1 MKVKTRHIIAI
12 AVSVLLA
19 AVCLRLLLLETTL
32 KYGLI
37 LLGALVLAF
46 LIWKAFI
53 RNGQKELRQSEEQ
66 NLELQSEV
74 DNLKQRLEEMS
85 RSRLNVTGISP
96 ILHLSVLQLD
106 TSFTRSYIREDKAKK
121 LRFQG
126 ALRTDICAEYGVRL
140 EDVRFKYDD
149 ATQTLYLAH
158 FQPGLLSFSKKQ
170 MTWDIANS
178 VRERD
183 FFGWIELPPV
193 DDDEAE
199 SFTKHMK
206 EEIRAEVEKEIDERK
221 ISEFE
226 WLSPLITRQVTDV
239 LKLALG
245 KPDAQVAVLPE
256 PDAAQSENGAPE
268 GFIDFGTF
276 YQQIGGGNPQAQ

>member
-12 AVSVLLA
+12 VVAVLLA

-53 RNGQKELRQSEEQ
+53 RNGQKELRESEQQ
-66 NLELQSEV
+66 NLALQSEL
-74 DNLKQRLEEMS
+74 DNLRQRLDEMG

-106 TSFTRSYIREDKAKK
+106 TSFTRSYIREDKKNK
-121 LRFQG
+121 LTFNG

-170 MTWDIANS
+170 MTWDIARS
-178 VRERD
+178 YRSREFLGGLID
-183 FFGWIELPPV
+183 LPPV
-193 DDDEAE
+193 DDAEADA
-199 SFTKHMK
+199 FTKRMK
-206 EEIRAEVEKEIDERK
+206 EEIRAEVEKEIDNRRIE
-221 ISEFE
+221 EFE

-239 LKLALG
+239 LKLALN
-245 KPDAQVAVLPE
+245 KPEATVSVLEEGSPE
-256 PDAAQSENGAPE
+256 T
-268 GFIDFGTF
+268 GFIDFGSF
-276 YQQIGGGNPQAQ
+276 YQQLSE

>member
-1 MKVKTRHIIAI
+1 MKVKTRHIITIVVA
-12 AVSVLLA
+12 VLLG

-37 LLGALVLAF
+37 LLGAIVLAF

-53 RNGQKELRQSEEQ
+53 QNGQKELRASEKHSEE
-66 NLELQSEV
+66 LEGQVEE
-74 DNLKQRLEEMS
+74 LKRRLEEMNN
-85 RSRLNVTGISP
+85 SRLNVTGISP

-106 TSFTRSYIREDKAKK
+106 TSFTRSYIREDKKNK
-121 LRFQG
+121 LTFNG

-170 MTWDIANS
+170 MTWDIARS
-178 VRERD
+178 FRSRD

-193 DDDEAE
+193 DDDEAD
-199 SFTKHMK
+199 SFTKKMK
-206 EEIRAEVEKEIDERK
+206 EEIRAEVEKEIDNRK
-221 ISEFE
+221 IEEFE
-226 WLSPLITRQVTDV
+226 WLSPMITRQVTDV
-239 LKLALG
+239 LKLALN
-245 KPDAQVAVLPE
+245 KPDATVSILE
-256 PDAAQSENGAPE
+256 EGSPDA
-268 GFIDFGTF
+268 GFIDFGSF
-276 YQQIGGGNPQAQ
+276 YQQLSE

>member
-1 MKVKTRHIIAI
+1 MKAKTRYIIAI
-12 AVSVLLA
+12 AVAVVLA
-19 AVCLRLLLLETTL
+19 IICLRLLLVEATL

-37 LLGALVLAF
+37 LLGALALAF

-53 RNGQKELRQSEEQ
+53 RNGQKELRQSEQQ

-74 DNLKQRLEEMS
+74 DNLRQRLAEMS

-96 ILHLSVLQLD
+96 ILHLSVLELD
-106 TSFTRSYIREDKAKK
+106 TSFTRSYIREDKKNK
-121 LRFQG
+121 LVFNG
-126 ALRTDICAEYGVRL
+126 ALRTDIRAEYGVRL
-140 EDVRFKYDD
+140 EDVLFKYDE
-149 ATQTLYLAH
+149 QSKTLYLAH

-193 DDDEAE
+193 DDEEAE
-199 SFTKHMK
+199 SYTKRMK

-221 ISEFE
+221 IAEFE

-239 LKLALG
+239 LKLSLN
-245 KPDAQVAVLPE
+245 KPDAQVAILE
-256 PDAAQSENGAPE
+256 EGQSEEN
-268 GFIDFGTF
+268 FIDFGTF
-276 YQQIGGGNPQAQ
+276 YQQISDGKPLPE

>member
-1 MKVKTRHIIAI
+1 MKAKTRHIIAI

-19 AVCLRLLLLETTL
+19 AVCLRLLLLEATL

-37 LLGALVLAF
+37 LLGALALAF

-53 RNGQKELRQSEEQ
+53 RNGQKELRDS
-66 NLELQSEV
+66 ELQSEV
-74 DNLKQRLEEMS
+74 DNLRQRLEEMS

-106 TSFTRSYIREDKAKK
+106 TSFTRSYIREDKKNK
-121 LRFQG
+121 LTFNG

-140 EDVRFKYDD
+140 EDVRFKYDEE
-149 ATQTLYLAH
+149 TKTLYLAH
-158 FQPGLLSFSKKQ
+158 FHPGLLSFSKKQ

-199 SFTKHMK
+199 SFTKRMK
-206 EEIRAEVEKEIDERK
+206 EEIRAEVEKEIDNRK
-221 ISEFE
+221 IAEFE

-239 LKLALG
+239 LKLALN
-245 KPDAQVAVLPE
+245 KPDAQVAILE
-256 PDAAQSENGAPE
+256 DGQDEDK
-268 GFIDFGTF
+268 FIDFGTF
-276 YQQIGGGNPQAQ
+276 YQQISDSTLPTQ

>member
-1 MKVKTRHIIAI
+1 MKVKTRLVITIIV
-12 AVSVLLA
+12 AVILALL
-19 AVCLRLLLLETTL
+19 CLRLLLAEATM

-37 LLGALVLAF
+37 LLGVLALAF

-53 RNGQKELRQSEEQ
+53 QNGQKELRASEEQ
-66 NLELQSEV
+66 SEQLQQQVDEL
-74 DNLKQRLEEMS
+74 KHRLEEMS
-85 RSRLNVTGISP
+85 HSRLNVTGISP

-106 TSFTRSYIREDKAKK
+106 TSFTRSYIREDKEHK
-121 LRFQG
+121 LTFNG

-193 DDDEAE
+193 DDEEAQ
-199 SFTKHMK
+199 SFTKRMK

-221 ISEFE
+221 IAEFE

-239 LKLALG
+239 LKLALN
-245 KPDAQVAVLPE
+245 KPDAQVSVLE
-256 PDAAQSENGAPE
+256 EGQSDEN
-268 GFIDFGTF
+268 FIDFGNF
-276 YQQIGGGNPQAQ
+276 YQQISDGKPIQ

>member
-1 MKVKTRHIIAI
+1 MKAKTRYIIAI
-12 AVSVLLA
+12 AVAVVLA
-19 AVCLRLLLLETTL
+19 IICLRLLLVEATL

-37 LLGALVLAF
+37 LLGALTLAF

-53 RNGQKELRQSEEQ
+53 RNGQKELRQSEQQ

-74 DNLKQRLEEMS
+74 DNLRQRLEEMG

-106 TSFTRSYIREDKAKK
+106 TSFTRSYIREDKKNK
-121 LRFQG
+121 LTFNG

-140 EDVRFKYDD
+140 EDVRFRYDE
-149 ATQTLYLAH
+149 ATRTLYLAGFH
-158 FQPGLLSFSKKQ
+158 PGLLSFSKKQ

-178 VRERD
+178 VRGRD

-193 DDDEAE
+193 DDEEAD
-199 SFTKHMK
+199 SFTKRMK

-221 ISEFE
+221 IAEFE

-239 LKLALG
+239 LKLALN
-245 KPDAQVAVLPE
+245 KPDAQVAILE
-256 PDAAQSENGAPE
+256 E
-268 GFIDFGTF
+268 GQDEGKFIDFGTF
-276 YQQIGGGNPQAQ
+276 YQQISESNTPTV

>member
-12 AVSVLLA
+12 VVAVLLA

-53 RNGQKELRQSEEQ
+53 RNGQKELRESEQQ
-66 NLELQSEV
+66 NLALQSEL
-74 DNLKQRLEEMS
+74 DNLRQRLDEMG

-106 TSFTRSYIREDKAKK
+106 TSFTRSYIREDKKNK
-121 LRFQG
+121 LTFNG

-193 DDDEAE
+193 DDEEAQ
-199 SFTKHMK
+199 SFTKRMK

-221 ISEFE
+221 IAEFE

-239 LKLALG
+239 LKLALN
-245 KPDAQVAVLPE
+245 KPDAQVAVLE
-256 PDAAQSENGAPE
+256 EGESDEN
-268 GFIDFGTF
+268 FIDFGNF
-276 YQQIGGGNPQAQ
+276 YQQISDGKPLP

>member
-12 AVSVLLA
+12 VVAVLLA

-53 RNGQKELRQSEEQ
+53 RNGQKELRESEQQ
-66 NLELQSEV
+66 NLALQSEL
-74 DNLKQRLEEMS
+74 DNLRQRLDEMG

-106 TSFTRSYIREDKAKK
+106 TSFTRSYIREDKKNK
-121 LRFQG
+121 LTFNG

-178 VRERD
+178 VRSRD

-193 DDDEAE
+193 DDEEAQ
-199 SFTKHMK
+199 SFTKRMK

-221 ISEFE
+221 IAEFE

-239 LKLALG
+239 LKLALN
-245 KPDAQVAVLPE
+245 KPDAQVAVLE
-256 PDAAQSENGAPE
+256 EGESDEN
-268 GFIDFGTF
+268 FIDFGVF
-276 YQQIGGGNPQAQ
+276 YQQISDGKPIQ

>member
-12 AVSVLLA
+12 VVAVLLA

-53 RNGQKELRQSEEQ
+53 RNGQKELRESEQQ
-66 NLELQSEV
+66 NLALQSEV
-74 DNLKQRLEEMS
+74 DNLRQRLDEMG

-96 ILHLSVLQLD
+96 ILHLSVPQLD
-106 TSFTRSYIREDKAKK
+106 TSFTRSYIREDKKNK
-121 LRFQG
+121 LTFNG

-193 DDDEAE
+193 DDEEAQ
-199 SFTKHMK
+199 SFTKRMK

-221 ISEFE
+221 IAEFE

-239 LKLALG
+239 LKLALN
-245 KPDAQVAVLPE
+245 KPDAQVAVLE
-256 PDAAQSENGAPE
+256 EGESDEN
-268 GFIDFGTF
+268 FIDFGNF
-276 YQQIGGGNPQAQ
+276 YQQISDGKPIQ

>member
-12 AVSVLLA
+12 VVAVLLA

-53 RNGQKELRQSEEQ
+53 RNGQKELRESEQQ
-66 NLELQSEV
+66 NLALQSEL
-74 DNLKQRLEEMS
+74 DNLRQRLDEMG

-106 TSFTRSYIREDKAKK
+106 TSFTRSYIREDKKNK
-121 LRFQG
+121 LTFNG

-193 DDDEAE
+193 DDEEAQ
-199 SFTKHMK
+199 SFTKRMK

-221 ISEFE
+221 IAEFE

-239 LKLALG
+239 LKLALN
-245 KPDAQVAVLPE
+245 KPDAQVSVLE
-256 PDAAQSENGAPE
+256 EGESDEN
-268 GFIDFGTF
+268 FIDFGNF
-276 YQQIGGGNPQAQ
+276 YQQISDGKPIQ

>member
-1 MKVKTRHIIAI
+1 MKVKTRLVITIIV
-12 AVSVLLA
+12 AVILALL
-19 AVCLRLLLLETTL
+19 CLRLLLAEATM

-37 LLGALVLAF
+37 LLGVLALAF
-46 LIWKAFI
+46 LVWKAFI
-53 RNGQKELRQSEEQ
+53 QNGQKELRASEEHSEQ
-66 NLELQSEV
+66 LQQQVDEL
-74 DNLKQRLEEMS
+74 KHRLEEMS
-85 RSRLNVTGISP
+85 HSRLNVTGISP

-106 TSFTRSYIREDKAKK
+106 TSFTRSYIREDKEHK
-121 LRFQG
+121 LTFNG

-193 DDDEAE
+193 DDEEAQ
-199 SFTKHMK
+199 SFTTRMK

-221 ISEFE
+221 IAEFE

-239 LKLALG
+239 LKLALN
-245 KPDAQVAVLPE
+245 KPDAQVSVLE
-256 PDAAQSENGAPE
+256 EGQSDEN
-268 GFIDFGTF
+268 FIDFGNF
-276 YQQIGGGNPQAQ
+276 YQQISDGKPIQ

>member
-1 MKVKTRHIIAI
+1 MKAKTRHIIAI

-19 AVCLRLLLLETTL
+19 AVCLRLLLLEATL

-37 LLGALVLAF
+37 LLGALALAF

-53 RNGQKELRQSEEQ
+53 RNGQKELRDSEQQ

-74 DNLKQRLEEMS
+74 DNLRQRLEEMS

-106 TSFTRSYIREDKAKK
+106 TSFTRSYIREDKKNK
-121 LRFQG
+121 LTFNG

-140 EDVRFKYDD
+140 EDVRFKYDEE
-149 ATQTLYLAH
+149 TKTLYLAH
-158 FQPGLLSFSKKQ
+158 FHPGLLSFSKKQ

-199 SFTKHMK
+199 SFTKRMK
-206 EEIRAEVEKEIDERK
+206 EEIRAEVEKEIDNRK
-221 ISEFE
+221 IAEFE

-239 LKLALG
+239 LKLALN
-245 KPDAQVAVLPE
+245 KPDAQVAILE
-256 PDAAQSENGAPE
+256 DGQDEDK
-268 GFIDFGTF
+268 FIDFGTF
-276 YQQIGGGNPQAQ
+276 YQQISDSTLPTQ